1 MYYDRP
7 RATSRYFLA
16 ALFGS
21 VYLSCLVSVLA
32 GLLRDPT
39 PASPPPA
46 SGVVSTTTLFTLT
59 PLTTMGTQTYSSRF
73 RVEPTAPSRGP
84 GRITLHY
91 DVYVPRADGRGS
103 DVNTLANTMTERQAR
118 DLAQELLQAAD
129 AIAAEREIAR
139 LN

>member
-1 MYYDRP
+1 
-7 RATSRYFLA
+7 
-16 ALFGS
+16 
-21 VYLSCLVSVLA
+21 
-32 GLLRDPT
+32 
-39 PASPPPA
+39 
-46 SGVVSTTTLFTLT
+46 
-59 PLTTMGTQTYSSRF
+59 MGTQTYSSRF

-139 LN
+139 LELMITKDREACLEGAAPRARRP